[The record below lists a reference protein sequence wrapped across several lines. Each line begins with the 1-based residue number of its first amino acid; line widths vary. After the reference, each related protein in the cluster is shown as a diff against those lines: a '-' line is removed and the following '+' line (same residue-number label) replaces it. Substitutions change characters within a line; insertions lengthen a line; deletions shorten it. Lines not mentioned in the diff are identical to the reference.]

1 MAANLGT
8 REMDYRFRML
18 ITINHQVMHAA
29 NLGMLERVARF
40 ISVSSWWN
48 CCSMLLCYWFASGR
62 HTFRSANQLR
72 ILGQRLDRP
81 QLLRPLRRLLG
92 RCSGS
97 SATVQQCDFEGIFL
111 SICVPTFVHLFKNC
125 EVSSSSPFRDF
136 TPSRLE
142 KVECFSF
149 ELQLHCTGTMKDA
162 CMLLRFMLQK
172 MNRLNSNEMTFLK
185 VEVEDGARLLIEKV
199 LVSAS
204 AACGAKTL
212 TASLELVQ
220 GYHYFES
227 LALAQLLWWF
237 SCAPF
242 GQPTSLLEGWV
253 LRISTKKHES
263 IGSAVSQDR
272 RTSKT
277 RYVCVYI
284 YIVTIVTILIHNYTS

>member
-1 MAANLGT
+1 
-8 REMDYRFRML
+8 
-18 ITINHQVMHAA
+18 MHPRPA
-29 NLGMLERVARF
+29 
-40 ISVSSWWN
+40 
-48 CCSMLLCYWFASGR
+48 
-62 HTFRSANQLR
+62 
-72 ILGQRLDRP
+72 LGQT
-81 QLLRPLRRLLG
+81 
-92 RCSGS
+92 
-97 SATVQQCDFEGIFL
+97 SASPTTSPSAGQVQSQQWQQCDFEGIFL

-149 ELQLHCTGTMKDA
+149 KLQLHCTGTMKDA
-162 CMLLRFMLQK
+162 CMPLRFMLQK

-227 LALAQLLWWF
+227 LALLNFCDDFLARLSGSQLHSWRVEF
-237 SCAPF
+237 
-242 GQPTSLLEGWV
+242 
-253 LRISTKKHES
+253 
-263 IGSAVSQDR
+263 
-272 RTSKT
+272 
-277 RYVCVYI
+277 
-284 YIVTIVTILIHNYTS
+284 